1 MSLAKSR
8 DQEEVL
14 TRKKSAA
21 PFTCRRGGK
30 VSLAKSRDQEE
41 MLTRKSRQLFLTV
54 GEGEKCLLPSHV
66 IRRRC

>member
-21 PFTCRRGGK
+21 PFSCRRGGK

-41 MLTRKSRQLFLTV
+41 MLTRKSWQAFL
-54 GEGEKCLLPSHV
+54 L
-66 IRRRC
+66 